1 MRGISGKRN
10 RKTKPS
16 YADGA
21 ASPPCQHHLRRGAR
35 NWAFVFCGRDA
46 ADMFFTPPRCWL
58 RPPENHKGIKMVW
71 IAIGACFL
79 IGVGVPSLILW
90 KMSKEE

>member
-35 NWAFVFCGRDA
+35 NWAFVFCRRDA
-46 ADMFFTPPRCWL
+46 ADLFLLLLVVGCVRL
-58 RPPENHKGIKMVW
+58 KIIK
-71 IAIGACFL
+71 
-79 IGVGVPSLILW
+79 
-90 KMSKEE
+90 E